1 MHLCY
6 IKENCCVYMCCAANA
21 IFFYLCAFQDLSKD
35 TSLMASN
42 GAVVKALD
50 LFSVCLAYLGDKA
63 MECVNASGQRG
74 KTYESRDVQ
83 WVVTVPAI
91 WEPTAKEFMREAA
104 YKVYHSLAYLA
115 DKMIIKTDNQTRIEQ
130 FSIE

>member
-1 MHLCY
+1 MVQWFKNSVSLCNSPRHQVKK
-6 IKENCCVYMCCAANA
+6 IAGSLSQAQFPEA
-21 IFFYLCAFQDLSKD
+21 YLFCLQTQYCFIVWTLQDLSKD
-35 TSLMASN
+35 TTLMASN

-50 LFSVCLAYLGDKA
+50 LFSVCLAFLGDKA
-63 MECVNASGQRG
+63 MECINASGQRG

-104 YKVYHSLAYLA
+104 YKVC
-115 DKMIIKTDNQTRIEQ
+115 
-130 FSIE
+130 

>member
-1 MHLCY
+1 
-6 IKENCCVYMCCAANA
+6 
-21 IFFYLCAFQDLSKD
+21 
-35 TSLMASN
+35 MASS

-63 MECVNASGQRG
+63 MECINASGQRG

-104 YKVYHSLAYLA
+104 YKVIHKHFFFL
-115 DKMIIKTDNQTRIEQ
+115 NQFNLYRVLYMH
-130 FSIE
+130 

>member
-1 MHLCY
+1 M
-6 IKENCCVYMCCAANA
+6 
-21 IFFYLCAFQDLSKD
+21 
-35 TSLMASN
+35 MASN

-63 MECVNASGQRG
+63 MECINASGQRA

-104 YKVYHSLAYLA
+104 YKVRKKA
-115 DKMIIKTDNQTRIEQ
+115 
-130 FSIE
+130 FV

>member
-1 MHLCY
+1 
-6 IKENCCVYMCCAANA
+6 
-21 IFFYLCAFQDLSKD
+21 
-35 TSLMASN
+35 MASN

>member
-1 MHLCY
+1 
-6 IKENCCVYMCCAANA
+6 
-21 IFFYLCAFQDLSKD
+21 
-35 TSLMASN
+35 MASN

-63 MECVNASGQRG
+63 MECIHASGQRG

-104 YKVYHSLAYLA
+104 YKVRKEPFQRVVHLRHKSKFKLIL
-115 DKMIIKTDNQTRIEQ
+115 DKHNPGSR
-130 FSIE
+130 

>member
-1 MHLCY
+1 M
-6 IKENCCVYMCCAANA
+6 
-21 IFFYLCAFQDLSKD
+21 
-35 TSLMASN
+35 MASN

-63 MECVNASGQRG
+63 MECINASGQRA

-104 YKVYHSLAYLA
+104 YKVRKKPLTLITFYFDLLLRFASDITQVKLILL
-115 DKMIIKTDNQTRIEQ
+115 
-130 FSIE
+130 

>member
-1 MHLCY
+1 MRAHFLRHGWLLCTKTQCCF
-6 IKENCCVYMCCAANA
+6 IK
-21 IFFYLCAFQDLSKD
+21 LFQDLSKD

-63 MECVNASGQRG
+63 MESVNASGQRG
-74 KTYESRDVQ
+74 KIYQTRDVQ

-104 YKVYHSLAYLA
+104 YKV
-115 DKMIIKTDNQTRIEQ
+115 
-130 FSIE
+130 

>member
-1 MHLCY
+1 
-6 IKENCCVYMCCAANA
+6 
-21 IFFYLCAFQDLSKD
+21 
-35 TSLMASN
+35 MASS

-63 MECVNASGQRG
+63 MECINASGQRG

-104 YKVYHSLAYLA
+104 YKVIHKHFFFL
-115 DKMIIKTDNQTRIEQ
+115 NQFNLYRVPYMHQ
-130 FSIE
+130 AS

>member
-1 MHLCY
+1 
-6 IKENCCVYMCCAANA
+6 
-21 IFFYLCAFQDLSKD
+21 
-35 TSLMASN
+35 MASN

-50 LFSVCLAYLGDKA
+50 LFSVCLAFLGDKA
-63 MECVNASGQRG
+63 MECINASGQRG

-104 YKVYHSLAYLA
+104 YKVCEQNCALSLH
-115 DKMIIKTDNQTRIEQ
+115 QTLLNY
-130 FSIE
+130 

>member
-1 MHLCY
+1 
-6 IKENCCVYMCCAANA
+6 
-21 IFFYLCAFQDLSKD
+21 
-35 TSLMASN
+35 MASN

-50 LFSVCLAYLGDKA
+50 LFSVCLAFLGDKA
-63 MECVNASGQRG
+63 MGCINASGQRG

-104 YKVYHSLAYLA
+104 YKVCKQNRALSLH
-115 DKMIIKTDNQTRIEQ
+115 QTLLNY
-130 FSIE
+130 